1 MRYLG
6 LLLTACLATALDVP
20 LPPDPEGLGERLAM
34 LEYLRERGVKARSG
48 LSDAAVRELY
58 SDAWQADPANGARL
72 AILLR
77 DDAVRKRLEGLR
89 SAISKQFGITPG
101 ADMGEDELK
110 ALLVRLEGEKRE
122 KAADSVRELAA
133 RGEMR
138 LQQVRFNDGGML
150 LGLYDAS
157 TNRIEVHEE
166 TGRRVGEVQLN
177 PALVASVVDV
187 VIRIA
192 PPTPTVS
199 GQGTAGCDGT
209 WLTDAEQARAAA
221 VTERRPMLV
230 LFTGSDWCGWCV
242 KLDKEVFSTP
252 EFRQWAAKRV
262 VLLKLDFPRK
272 RQLPAAESAANEAMS
287 KRYAVKGFPSIVF
300 TNAEGAELGRSGYQ
314 EGGPTAWTAAADRY
328 LPSR

>member
-1 MRYLG
+1 MRHLS

-20 LPPDPEGLGERLAM
+20 PPSDPEGLGERLAM
-34 LEYLRERGVKARSG
+34 LEYLRARGVKARSG
-48 LSDAAVRELY
+48 LSDNAVRELY

-72 AILLR
+72 AVLLR
-77 DDAVRKRLEGLR
+77 NDANRKRIGNLR
-89 SAISKQFGITPG
+89 SAISKQFGIDPG
-101 ADMGEDELK
+101 ADLGEEELK
-110 ALLVRLEGEKRE
+110 ALLVKLEGEKRE
-122 KAADSVRELAA
+122 KAADAVRELAA

-150 LGLYDAS
+150 LGVYDAS

-166 TGRRVGEVQLN
+166 SGRRVGEVQLN
-177 PALVASVVDV
+177 PALIASVVDV

-192 PPTPTVS
+192 PPAPAAA
-199 GQGTAGCDGT
+199 GQGASGCDGT
-209 WLTDAEQARAAA
+209 WSTDPEQARTAAIA
-221 VTERRPMLV
+221 ERRPMLV
-230 LFTGSDWCGWCV
+230 LFTGSDWCGWCI

-272 RQLPAAESAANEAMS
+272 RQLPAGEAQANEAMS
-287 KRYAVKGFPSIVF
+287 KRYAVKGFPSVVF
-300 TNAEGAELGRSGYQ
+300 TKADGAELGRSGYM
-314 EGGPTAWTAAADRY
+314 EGGPAAWIAAAEKS